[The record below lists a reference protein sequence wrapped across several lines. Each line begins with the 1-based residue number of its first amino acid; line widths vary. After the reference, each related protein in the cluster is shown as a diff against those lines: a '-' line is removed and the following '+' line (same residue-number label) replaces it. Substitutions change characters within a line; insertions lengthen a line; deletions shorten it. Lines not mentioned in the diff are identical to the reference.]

1 MTKIK
6 KREYNIFGGEKMATL
21 SVNRENM
28 ISSTEVVR
36 NFSKVLDKSKE
47 SPVFIMRNNDI
58 EGIMMD
64 IEEYEMLLEKI
75 EYLENKLEDAYI
87 AKELKGR
94 KEGFDLKDAVKEE
107 EIMDLLD

>member
-1 MTKIK
+1 
-6 KREYNIFGGEKMATL
+6 MATL

-47 SPVFIMRNNDI
+47 SPIFIMRNNDI

-87 AKELKGR
+87 AKELKGK

>member
-1 MTKIK
+1 
-6 KREYNIFGGEKMATL
+6 MATL

-36 NFSKVLDKSKE
+36 NFSKILDKSKE

-75 EYLENKLEDAYI
+75 EHLENKLEDAYI

-94 KEGFDLKDAVKEE
+94 KEEFDLKNAVKEK
-107 EIMDLLD
+107 EIMDRLD

>member
-1 MTKIK
+1 
-6 KREYNIFGGEKMATL
+6 MANL

-75 EYLENKLEDAYI
+75 EYLENQLEDAYI
-87 AKELKGR
+87 MKELKER
-94 KEGFDLKDAVKEE
+94 KEGFDVKDAVKEE